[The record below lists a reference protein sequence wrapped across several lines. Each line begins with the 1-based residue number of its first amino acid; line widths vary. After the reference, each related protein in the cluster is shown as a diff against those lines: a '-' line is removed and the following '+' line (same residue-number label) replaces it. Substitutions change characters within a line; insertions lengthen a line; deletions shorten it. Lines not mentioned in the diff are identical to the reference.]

1 LLLGHAGGSPIVG
14 AKATSA
20 DWLTTRAGGRN
31 LASHHDFKA
40 LSTEALLALDPKVVI
55 IADRRLAGEAA
66 RDALLLQNRGW

>member
-1 LLLGHAGGSPIVG
+1 
-14 AKATSA
+14 
-20 DWLTTRAGGRN
+20 
-31 LASHHDFKA
+31 